1 MSDDIYIRK
10 EGRAGR
16 ITLTRPDALNALT
29 YDMAVAIEQA
39 LIDWAKDDA
48 VYLVLIDAEGRA
60 FCAGGDIQ
68 RLYETGVAG
77 DFEFGRKFWA
87 DEYRM
92 NAAIANFP
100 KPYVA
105 LMDGIVMGGGVG
117 IGCHGSHRIVTENT
131 MLAMPESAIGLIP
144 DVGGSFLLSQ
154 SSGAIGEY
162 LATTGARLGAYDAI
176 YAGFADGY
184 IPSNR
189 LEELVRNL
197 VHSGDAALI
206 EIFFDTPEPG
216 FLKEHSGL
224 INLCFAENSAAV
236 IADTLEA
243 EGSEW
248 AAKQA
253 KLMRRNCPISVACS
267 IELVRRCRNVERIEE
282 ALALE
287 YRFSF
292 RSMSDGEMIEGIR
305 AQIIDKDRNPSWK
318 IADLAAVGAEQIEH
332 MLAPLGERELQL

>member
-1 MSDDIYIRK
+1 MNGDIHIRK

-29 YDMAVAIEQA
+29 YDMAMAIEAA
-39 LIDWAKDDA
+39 LTDWARDDA
-48 VYLVLIDAEGRA
+48 VHLVLIDAEGRA

-68 RLYETGVAG
+68 QLYETGVVG

-87 DEYRM
+87 DEYRL

-117 IGCHGSHRIVTENT
+117 IACHGSHRIVTENT

-162 LATTGARLGAYDAI
+162 LAATGARLGAYDAI
-176 YAGFADGY
+176 YAGFADGF
-184 IPSNR
+184 IPSEK

-197 VHSGDAALI
+197 VHSGDATLI
-206 EIFFDTPEPG
+206 EAFFDMPESG

-224 INLCFAENSAAV
+224 INLCFAENLAAV

-253 KLMRRNCPISVACS
+253 KMMRRNCPLSVACS
-267 IELVRRCRNVERIEE
+267 IELVRRCRKVERIED

-292 RSMSDGEMIEGIR
+292 RSMSDGEMLEGIR
-305 AQIIDKDRNPSWK
+305 AQIIDKDRNPNWK
-318 IADLAAVGAEQIEH
+318 IADLAAVSAEQIEH
-332 MLAPLGERELQL
+332 MLAPLGERELRL

>member
-1 MSDDIYIRK
+1 MSNDIHIRK

-29 YDMAVAIEQA
+29 YDMAMAIEVA
-39 LIDWAKDDA
+39 LIDWARDDA
-48 VYLVLIDAEGRA
+48 VHLVLIDAEGRA

-68 RLYETGVAG
+68 HLYETGVAG

-117 IGCHGSHRIVTENT
+117 IACHGSHRIVTENT

-162 LATTGARLGAYDAI
+162 LAATGARLGAYDAI
-176 YAGFADGY
+176 FAGFADGF
-184 IPSNR
+184 IPFEK

-206 EIFFDTPEPG
+206 ETFFDTPEPG

-267 IELVRRCRNVERIEE
+267 IELVRRCRKVEHIEE

-292 RSMSDGEMIEGIR
+292 RSMSDGEVLEGIR
-305 AQIIDKDRNPSWK
+305 AQIIDKDRNPKWK
-318 IADLAAVGAEQIEH
+318 IADLNSVGAEQIEH